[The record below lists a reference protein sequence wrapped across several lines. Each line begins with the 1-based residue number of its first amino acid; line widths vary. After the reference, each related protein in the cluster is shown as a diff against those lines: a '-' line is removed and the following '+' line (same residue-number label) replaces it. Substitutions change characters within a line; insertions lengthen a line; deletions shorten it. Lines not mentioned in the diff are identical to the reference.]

1 MTIPC
6 TPSTASEYTAASSNA
21 ASGLPPFNQLQWT
34 IDEHNNFLE
43 GLKEFGRSW
52 ESISLHL
59 VPTRTTEQ
67 VKNYA
72 AHYFYKQAQDATLGA
87 AKPAHVRN
95 TSAEDP
101 EKKDNGHWTDEEHE
115 FFLEC
120 WAKYGKS
127 WKKIS
132 EVMKT
137 RTNEQVRTHAQKY
150 FAKLKQLRTCGY
162 EGNYAMDGTRH
173 LTKTFLKKAQRQG
186 RISPGKLKTSFKM
199 TSSRSVVK
207 KRGNRQGKAVARLR
221 GGSSALHR
229 VMSQGGEGWGEEE
242 AERENKD
249 AEKEGEEKDGSL
261 LQLAMTSYTTRSGRV
276 VTWAQPLQQALAQ
289 AQATMDMEGDEAE
302 GGTTQEGVDDRK
314 QQAAPT
320 VVMAAPVGLTMDT
333 GASQEGEG
341 EEIMYDVHHGHENDQ
356 HDAKQEEQSERVNE
370 VVAEIDAA
378 AEVVTVAPTLPTVA
392 DIMTSLTMDPHGFL
406 HWGDA
411 GPVPEGW
418 VMLPEVVDGR
428 TDMGSLSTATI
439 TTHAPAEMISSTS
452 SSGSTVSSDSSSS
465 NSSSSEGAT
474 QRDSM
479 LLMMSNADGS
489 LLWESDG
496 YNAEE
501 DDNNSLTRLPTSP
514 VGDAATASWVA
525 EEEDFWEQAEGGKG
539 EGEASTNKDGAAVF
553 QI

>member
-6 TPSTASEYTAASSNA
+6 TPFTASAYTSTSSNA
-21 ASGLPPFNQLQWT
+21 ASGLPPFNQIQWT
-34 IDEHNNFLE
+34 IDEHDNFLE

-72 AHYFYKQAQDATLGA
+72 AHYFYKQAQDAASGA
-87 AKPAHVRN
+87 AKPAHVRIAS
-95 TSAEDP
+95 TEDP

-150 FAKLKQLRTCGY
+150 FAKLNQLRTCGY

-207 KRGNRQGKAVARLR
+207 KRGNRQGKALARLQ
-221 GGSSALHR
+221 GGSSTLRR
-229 VMSQGGEGWGEEE
+229 VASQAGEGLGQDQ
-242 AERENKD
+242 AE

-261 LQLAMTSYTTRSGRV
+261 VQLAMTSYTTRSGRV
-276 VTWAQPLQQALAQ
+276 VTWAQPLQYTLTQ
-289 AQATMDMEGDEAE
+289 AQAIAAMIGDEAE
-302 GGTTQEGVDDRK
+302 GRTIQEGEDDSK
-314 QQAAPT
+314 LKAAPM
-320 VVMAAPVGLTMDT
+320 VIAAPVGLTMDT
-333 GASQEGEG
+333 SASQKGEG
-341 EEIMYDVHHGHENDQ
+341 EEVMNVFHHNYAEDQ
-356 HDAKQEEQSERVNE
+356 HDAKQEEQSERVKE
-370 VVAEIDAA
+370 VAEIDAA
-378 AEVVTVAPTLPTVA
+378 AEVVVVASTLPTPGTVA
-392 DIMTSLTMDPHGFL
+392 DIMTSLTVDSFGFL
-406 HWGDA
+406 HWDEA
-411 GPVPEGW
+411 GPVSEGW
-418 VMLPEVVDGR
+418 TVLPKVADER
-428 TDMGSLSTATI
+428 NDMSSLSAATI
-439 TTHAPAEMISSTS
+439 ATHGPAELMTSTS
-452 SSGSTVSSDSSSS
+452 SSGSTVSSSSSS
-465 NSSSSEGAT
+465 SSRSEGAT

-479 LLMMSNADGS
+479 LLMMSSADGS

-501 DDNNSLTRLPTSP
+501 DDNNSLTRPPTSP
-514 VGDAATASWVA
+514 AAATAPWAA
-525 EEEDFWEQAEGGKG
+525 EEDDFWE
-539 EGEASTNKDGAAVF
+539 EADEEKEEEEATASKDGAAVF